1 VLDCVDLWFFVAIF
15 LCGLALGSFANV
27 VIWRFPQGK
36 SVVSPGSSCP
46 HCDSLVRWFDNLPVI
61 SWFVLRARCRACQAP
76 ISARY
81 PVVELLSAL
90 LWLAAAFFFG
100 AGAQAIVVGM
110 FFWTLLVLTFIDI
123 DTMRLPDAIVGALGV
138 FGAAL
143 AVYSHFAAAPVLP
156 LTHESAI
163 GSPLLQASIGTLT
176 AGGVSLGMAQLYK
189 GVRGRAGM
197 GMGDVK
203 LLAAMGPFLGVYTIG
218 ALFIGSVLG
227 VLWALSGAAAKNLD
241 INARIPF
248 GPFLAVAAVLVALFG
263 PDVWHWYAALVDAG

>member
-1 VLDCVDLWFFVAIF
+1 MDLIDLWFFVATF
-15 LCGLALGSFANV
+15 LLGLALGSFANV
-27 VIWRFPQGK
+27 VIWRFPRGE

-46 HCDSLVRWFDNLPVI
+46 HCDSLIRWFDNLPVI
-61 SWFVLRARCRACQAP
+61 SWLLLRARCRACQAP

-81 PVVELLSAL
+81 PIVELLSAL
-90 LWLAAAFFFG
+90 LWLVAALFFG
-100 AGAQAIVVGM
+100 FGAQAIVVGI

-123 DTMRLPDAIVGALGV
+123 DTMRLPNPIVGALGV

-143 AVYSHFAAAPVLP
+143 AVYSHFAATPVLP
-156 LTHESAI
+156 FTHEPTI
-163 GSPLLQASIGTLT
+163 GSPLLQALIGTLT
-176 AGGVSLGMAQLYK
+176 AGGVSLAMAQLYK

-218 ALFIGSVLG
+218 VLFTGSVLG
-227 VLWALSGAAAKNLD
+227 ALWALSGAAVKHLD

-248 GPFLAVAAVLVALFG
+248 GPFLAAAAVLVALFG
-263 PDVWHWYAALVDAG
+263 PDVWHWYVALVDVG